1 MKPYEEVLAIR
12 CPDRLFH
19 WTDRDAMLYALAIG
33 MGSDPQDARQ
43 RAFIYEEPNL
53 SVVPSFATVAAWG
66 SNPSIIDAG
75 VDYGKLVHAA
85 QEIILHRSL
94 PANAT
99 MRPKGGMVSAIDKG
113 DKGAIVLGETNLCDA
128 ETDEAYATLRT
139 TWMARADGHFGG
151 PTESGEAPHKVPD
164 RAPDLSV
171 DYATRLDQA
180 ALYRLCGDRNPL
192 HIDPQV
198 AERAG
203 FPRPILHGLCT
214 FGITCRAVLET
225 FADYDPSRIA
235 SHALRFSAPV
245 YPGEIVTV
253 DMWQDDSEVS
263 FEARVKARDAVVVRS
278 GLTRLR

>member
-1 MKPYEEVLAIR
+1 MKPYDEVLAIR
-12 CPDRLFH
+12 CPDRLFR

-43 RAFIYEEPNL
+43 RAFIYEEPDL

-66 SNPSIIDAG
+66 ANPPIHDAG
-75 VDYGKLVHAA
+75 VDYTKVVHAA
-85 QEIILHRSL
+85 QEIILHRPM
-94 PANAT
+94 PASAT
-99 MRPKGGMVSAIDKG
+99 IRPQGGMVSAIDKG

-128 ETDEAYATLRT
+128 ETGDAFVTLRT

-151 PTESGEAPHKVPD
+151 PTDGGEAPHKMPE

-171 DYATRLDQA
+171 DYATRPDQA

-192 HIDPQV
+192 HIDPAV
-198 AERAG
+198 AQRAG

-225 FADYDPSRIA
+225 FAQYDPNRIA
-235 SHALRFSAPV
+235 SHALRFLAPV
-245 YPGEIVTV
+245 YPSETITV
-253 DMWQDDSEVS
+253 DLWQDGSDIS

-278 GLTRLR
+278 GLARLR